1 MDQASEFQRL
11 VLGHLDSLYSFG
23 LLLTRDRADAED
35 LLQDTLVRAFRS
47 FSTFDRSYSCK
58 VWLLQIMKHIQIDR
72 YRRRRSRPV
81 EEEFE
86 DDRTAGGESGR
97 EIDLFPAPL
106 DPEQLLLRRLV
117 IEEVRGAIRRL
128 PPAWQEVIQLRD
140 IEELTYAEIARVL
153 EKPIGTV
160 MSRLYRARNQLRTLL
175 LENTAETTPKR
186 RYGL

>member
-11 VLGHLDSLYSFG
+11 VMGHLDSLYGFG
-23 LLLTRDRADAED
+23 LLLTGDRADAED

-47 FSTFDRSYSCK
+47 LSTFDRSYSCK
-58 VWLLQIMKHIQIDR
+58 VWLFQIMKNIQVDR

-86 DDRTAGGESGR
+86 DERTAVSDSVR

-106 DPEQLLLRRLV
+106 DPEQLLLRRLL
-117 IEEVRGAIRRL
+117 IEDVQRAISRL
-128 PPAWQEVIQLRD
+128 PPAWREVIQLRD

-175 LENTAETTPKR
+175 LEDAEKDIPKR